1 MYNHNDI
8 NSGCILCEPI
18 AAYSSHYKELSLFPP
33 EKVGTEIGDIRVIEL
48 FAGVGGFRIGLERA
62 SKRFKTVWNNQWEP
76 STKRQDASIIYC
88 KRFGAAGHSNED
100 ISTVDVKDIPDA
112 DMLVGG
118 FPCQDY
124 SVATT
129 LKHSGG
135 IEGKKGANSIDQVKN
150 MANAV
155 SDSVKHITFSAPAYV
170 SVTRASEPALGAYAS
185 KAEVNKLT
193 GPIKGNAGVYMIQV
207 YNKEKSAE
215 EFDAKN
221 EENNL
226 SNMAG
231 RYASSFIND
240 LYKKAEVKDD
250 RYLYF

>member
-1 MYNHNDI
+1 MEIDI
-8 NSGCILCEPI
+8 ANIISAAGTLL
-18 AAYSSHYKELSLFPP
+18 AAYFAYNQYTKNKLTDLKVEYFKKEE
-33 EKVGTEIGDIRVIEL
+33 EKRSYHRSENSAKVFGELWRVLYETKAAKEGEVSPLYECGENDHLMVVALEKINP
-48 FAGVGGFRIGLERA
+48 AGYRNINLV
-62 SKRFKTVWNNQWEP
+62 
-76 STKRQDASIIYC
+76 
-88 KRFGAAGHSNED
+88 
-100 ISTVDVKDIPDA
+100 A
-112 DMLVGG
+112 DMLKAEIIK
-118 FPCQDY
+118 D
-124 SVATT
+124 
-129 LKHSGG
+129 
-135 IEGKKGANSIDQVKN
+135 KKAEKLIAEMKSASSIDQVKS

-170 SVTRASEPALGAYAS
+170 SVTRASEPVLGAYAS
-185 KAEVNKLT
+185 KAEINKLT

-240 LYKKAEVKDD
+240 LYKKADVKDD

>member
-1 MYNHNDI
+1 MLKAEIIKDKKAEK
-8 NSGCILCEPI
+8 LI
-18 AAYSSHYKELSLFPP
+18 AE
-33 EKVGTEIGDIRVIEL
+33 
-48 FAGVGGFRIGLERA
+48 
-62 SKRFKTVWNNQWEP
+62 
-76 STKRQDASIIYC
+76 
-88 KRFGAAGHSNED
+88 
-100 ISTVDVKDIPDA
+100 
-112 DMLVGG
+112 M
-118 FPCQDY
+118 
-124 SVATT
+124 
-129 LKHSGG
+129 
-135 IEGKKGANSIDQVKN
+135 KGANSIDQVKS